1 LYKKYLQIKKSEGFL
16 KMNNITRIVTLQDRV
31 SSEEKL
37 LRKAQLEKGARQ
49 RRRNDINLKS
59 DIFQSVAYFSL
70 ILTTQC

>member
-1 LYKKYLQIKKSEGFL
+1 
-16 KMNNITRIVTLQDRV
+16 MNNITRIVTLQDRV

>member
-59 DIFQSVAYFSL
+59 DIFQSVAFFSL